1 MIVHHAGL
9 QSAEW
14 GLTVARME
22 RPIEV
27 ELPHKLGREEA
38 HRRIANNIHKLK
50 DHMPGGAAHVASKWV
65 GDTLSLD
72 ITAMGQTV
80 AAEIE
85 VQETKVRCRV
95 VLPGMLAFF
104 AGPIEAA
111 LKAKGGVL
119 LEDKSKKD

>member
-1 MIVHHAGL
+1 
-9 QSAEW
+9 
-14 GLTVARME
+14 
-22 RPIEV
+22 
-27 ELPHKLGREEA
+27 
-38 HRRIANNIHKLK
+38 
-50 DHMPGGAAHVASKWV
+50 MPGGAAHVASKWV

-111 LKAKGGVL
+111 LKAKGSVL